1 MTYRVLVTDAVELSG
16 LYPLTDDPALE
27 VVTIDDSSSQDFID
41 ELGRA
46 NALIV
51 RSATKVTA
59 EMFDPAPNLAAV
71 GRAGVGIDNLDV
83 AAATERGVAVFNAPG
98 GNTIAAA
105 ELTMAL
111 LISVARKIPTA
122 EASLRSGS
130 WDRAA
135 FKGVELRGKT
145 LGLIG
150 AGRIG
155 SEVAIR
161 CKAFDMDVVA
171 YDPYLS
177 PTRAQE
183 LDIEM
188 VGFDEVIEGADFI
201 SIHVPLTEETVGI
214 IGSDSL
220 GRMKPSAFVVNASRG
235 GVVDEAALADALHG
249 GEIAGAALDVYE
261 VEPLSTNS
269 PLRDAPNLVLTPH
282 LGAST
287 AEAQVGVATEVANK
301 IRLLLETGNRADAV
315 NARQLS

>member
-1 MTYRVLVTDAVELSG
+1 MTHRVLVTDAVAHSG
-16 LYPLTDDPALE
+16 LSPLLDDPSFE
-27 VVTIDDSSSQDFID
+27 VVTVDDSSTD
-41 ELGRA
+41 EFLVELA
-46 NALIV
+46 AAEALIV

-59 EMFDPAPNLAAV
+59 AMLDRAPRLAAV
-71 GRAGVGIDNLDV
+71 GRAGVGIDNCDV
-83 AAATERGVAVFNAPG
+83 EAATERAVAVFNAPG

-111 LISVARKIPTA
+111 LISVARKIPAA
-122 EASLRSGS
+122 EASLRSGQ
-130 WDRAA
+130 WDRAV

-155 SEVAIR
+155 SEVAVR
-161 CKAFDMDVVA
+161 CRAFDMNVIA

-177 PTRAQE
+177 PTRAVE

-188 VGFDEVIEGADFI
+188 TGLNKVIKKGDFI
-201 SIHVPLTEETVGI
+201 SIHVPLTEETTGI
-214 IGSDSL
+214 IGRESFEK
-220 GRMKPSAFVVNASRG
+220 MKPSAFVVNASRG
-235 GVVDEAALADALHG
+235 GVVDEEALADALHRG
-249 GEIAGAALDVYE
+249 VIAGAALDVYE
-261 VEPLSTNS
+261 TEPLPADS

-287 AEAQVGVATEVANK
+287 AEAQEGVAVEVANK

-315 NARQLS
+315 NAAQLG

>member
-1 MTYRVLVTDAVELSG
+1 MTHRVLVTDAVAHSG
-16 LYPLTDDPALE
+16 LSPLLDDPSFE
-27 VVTIDDSSSQDFID
+27 VVTVDDSSTD
-41 ELGRA
+41 EFLVELA
-46 NALIV
+46 AAEALIV

-59 EMFDPAPNLAAV
+59 AMLDRAPRLAAV
-71 GRAGVGIDNLDV
+71 GRAGVGIDNCDV
-83 AAATERGVAVFNAPG
+83 EAATERGVAVFNAPG

-111 LISVARKIPTA
+111 LISVARKIPAA
-122 EASLRSGS
+122 EASLRSGQ
-130 WDRAA
+130 WDRAV

-155 SEVAIR
+155 SEVAVR
-161 CKAFDMDVVA
+161 CRAFDMNVIA

-177 PTRAQE
+177 PTRAVE

-188 VGFDEVIEGADFI
+188 TGLNKVIKKGDFI
-201 SIHVPLTEETVGI
+201 SIHVPLTEETTGI
-214 IGSDSL
+214 IGRESFEK
-220 GRMKPSAFVVNASRG
+220 MKPSAFVVNASRG
-235 GVVDEAALADALHG
+235 GVVDEEALADALHRG
-249 GEIAGAALDVYE
+249 VIAGAALDVYE
-261 VEPLSTNS
+261 TEPLPADS

-287 AEAQVGVATEVANK
+287 AEAQEGVAVEVANK

-315 NARQLS
+315 NAAQLG